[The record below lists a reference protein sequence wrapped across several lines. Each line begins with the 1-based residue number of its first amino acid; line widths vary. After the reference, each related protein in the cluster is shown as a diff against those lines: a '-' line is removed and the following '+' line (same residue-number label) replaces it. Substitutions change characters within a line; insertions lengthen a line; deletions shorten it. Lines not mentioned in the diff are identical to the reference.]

1 MHLLLP
7 DLSIPFVTIALA
19 ELGDKSQI
27 LIFLLSSRTKN
38 HLRFLLGVMF
48 GFLIVDG
55 FAIWIG
61 SWLVELVPDLWM
73 KIISGSI
80 FILIGLL
87 MIFAKSE
94 DEKESVP
101 PLKNPL
107 MSGFGLIFLAEWGD
121 KTQIASALFGAQ
133 YNPVFVLIAVMSALF
148 LLSASAIYLGKVI
161 SHKVNRKY
169 TTRIGGLV
177 FVILG
182 LLSLSQ

>member
-1 MHLLLP
+1 ML
-7 DLSIPFVTIALA
+7 
-19 ELGDKSQI
+19 
-27 LIFLLSSRTKN
+27 
-38 HLRFLLGVMF
+38 

-61 SWLVELVPDLWM
+61 SWLVELVPELWM
-73 KIISGSI
+73 KIISASV

-87 MIFAKSE
+87 MMFAKSE
-94 DEKESVP
+94 DDKDDVP
-101 PLKNPL
+101 NLKNPFL
-107 MSGFGLIFLAEWGD
+107 SGFGLVFLAEWGD

-148 LLSASAIYLGKVI
+148 LLSSSAIYLGEIIADKI
-161 SHKVNRKY
+161 NRKY
-169 TTRIGGLV
+169 TTRIGGLI